1 MAVTSL
7 PETALGMVETR
18 GLVASVE
25 AADAMIKMA
34 CVWPVCWA
42 VIDQRPAGRR
52 SDT

>member
-18 GLVASVE
+18 GLLASVE
-25 AADAMIKMA
+25 AGDAMIKMA
-34 CVWPVCWA
+34 CVWPVCQE
-42 VIDQRPAGRR
+42 VIGERATGRR